1 MIRDTSPSDVIPT
14 INIDS
19 IETRVRVKKK
29 VLNKK
34 SKPVLLHYL
43 TLGFIGVSVWGT
55 LWCAFGEKWA
65 WNGSCFRISVVGTVA
80 WASGQILQDT
90 TTLPAHL
97 AALLTGIL
105 ARHIGFLD
113 MREHSDIDS
122 FLRRVYPV
130 IILGKGSLG
139 WDLNYMKH
147 HWRQVVCLGCM
158 PWVTEV
164 AVVATCTHFFLSFPW
179 IWGILLGAVYSSV
192 SCPIIMPSVVKH
204 GQSYGGDRNWPQ
216 LVCTAGGVDT
226 ALSVGVFG
234 VVFTYILGEET
245 DTTYRYV
252 KACSALFVGVLLG
265 AIWGNLAKLV
275 PKSDYYVTELRIL
288 FVLAGGIFC
297 NFLTSRLGW
306 GGTGGVAVLACNATA
321 AMHWAE
327 QGWKLNQNPAAT
339 TYRVLWSALEPLVFA
354 YTGTFFVINRSVGN
368 TLLIG
373 LGILCI
379 SLFFRLTVAYNMCW
393 NLRVKER
400 LFVCC
405 AWTPKSIVEAVL
417 APLAVSTIISS
428 QGTNPSN
435 ELLYAED
442 ILRLLVQAI
451 VITGPIGFL
460 LTDKLGPMLLR
471 ENCKPESDPQKEEN
485 ANNSLQAEV

>member
-1 MIRDTSPSDVIPT
+1 
-14 INIDS
+14 
-19 IETRVRVKKK
+19 
-29 VLNKK
+29 
-34 SKPVLLHYL
+34 
-43 TLGFIGVSVWGT
+43 VSVWGT
-55 LWCAFGEKWA
+55 LWCVFGEKWA

-105 ARHIGFLD
+105 ARHIG
-113 MREHSDIDS
+113 
-122 FLRRVYPV
+122 
-130 IILGKGSLG
+130 
-139 WDLNYMKH
+139 
-147 HWRQVVCLGCM
+147 
-158 PWVTEV
+158 
-164 AVVATCTHFFLSFPW
+164 
-179 IWGILLGAVYSSV
+179 ILLGAVYSSV

-204 GQSYGGDRNWPQ
+204 GKSYGGDRNWPQ

-234 VVFTYILGEET
+234 V
-245 DTTYRYV
+245 
-252 KACSALFVGVLLG
+252 ACSALFVGVLLG

-339 TYRVLWSALEPLVFA
+339 TYRVLWSALEPL
-354 YTGTFFVINRSVGN
+354 INRSVGN

-400 LFVCC
+400 LF
-405 AWTPKSIVEAVL
+405 AVL

-451 VITGPIGFL
+451 IPKKRKTPIIAY
-460 LTDKLGPMLLR
+460 KLKSK
-471 ENCKPESDPQKEEN
+471 NYN
-485 ANNSLQAEV
+485 